1 MKLLYILTT
10 FAFHIY
16 QSYCFF
22 ILLAEDYDLIEDRL
36 TQNNMPMPLFI
47 IPRETNFK
55 MLSNRYTCA
64 YENLN
69 LGVDHHLG
77 WNPFQY
83 AVKSLHYSY
92 VKAEHGDL
100 YGIQYKMDATFQLK
114 SFTVAMWYH
123 HASNT
128 YMKIDYHYPTNTSF
142 IMIRGQGI
150 HRLM

>member
-1 MKLLYILTT
+1 MTT

-22 ILLAEDYDLIEDRL
+22 IPLAEDYDLIEDRL
-36 TQNNMPMPLFI
+36 THNNMPIPLLI
-47 IPRETNFK
+47 IPREKNFK
-55 MLSNRYTCA
+55 MLSNRYNCT

-69 LGVDHHLG
+69 LGVDHHLS

-83 AVKSLHYSY
+83 AVKSLHNSY

-114 SFTVAMWYH
+114 SFTVVMWYH
-123 HASNT
+123 HAFTT

-142 IMIRGQGI
+142 IMIRGLNS